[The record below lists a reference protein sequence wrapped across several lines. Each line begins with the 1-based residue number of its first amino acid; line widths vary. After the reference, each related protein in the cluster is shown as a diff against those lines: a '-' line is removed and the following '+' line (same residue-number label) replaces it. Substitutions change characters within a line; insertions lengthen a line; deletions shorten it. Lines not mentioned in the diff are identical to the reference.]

1 MSLTLQKSG
10 MSMLCP
16 PLSYMEG
23 KKMALPDPRQFAAKK
38 LISRDKPDP
47 SQFFGT
53 VLDIAKLF
61 VDPAAAAT
69 KKKKKKVAA
78 PRPGDEE
85 PTEEEEEEETGS
97 ANLGEVVRR
106 RPPKK

>member
-1 MSLTLQKSG
+1 
-10 MSMLCP
+10 
-16 PLSYMEG
+16 
-23 KKMALPDPRQFAAKK
+23 MALPDPRQFAAKK

-85 PTEEEEEEETGS
+85 PTEEEEETGS

>member
-69 KKKKKKVAA
+69 KKKKKKGAA

>member
-16 PLSYMEG
+16 PLSYMEV

>member
-1 MSLTLQKSG
+1 
-10 MSMLCP
+10 
-16 PLSYMEG
+16 MEG

-61 VDPAAAAT
+61 MDPAAAAATTAAT

-106 RPPKK
+106 RSPKT

>member
-47 SQFFGT
+47 SQFFVT

-61 VDPAAAAT
+61 VDPAAAAA

>member
-1 MSLTLQKSG
+1 
-10 MSMLCP
+10 
-16 PLSYMEG
+16 
-23 KKMALPDPRQFAAKK
+23 MALPDPRQFAAKK

-61 VDPAAAAT
+61 VDPAAATT

-106 RPPKK
+106 RSPKT

>member
-61 VDPAAAAT
+61 VDPAAAAA

>member
-61 VDPAAAAT
+61 MDPAAAA

>member
-1 MSLTLQKSG
+1 
-10 MSMLCP
+10 
-16 PLSYMEG
+16 
-23 KKMALPDPRQFAAKK
+23 MALPDPRQFAAKK

-78 PRPGDEE
+78 PRPGDAE
-85 PTEEEEEEETGS
+85 PTEEEEETGS